1 MSSIL
6 DFEDDVPF
14 NRSSCPSEISYRY
27 SQLSSTHGD
36 NGKIG
41 YFFALDLYQSAAVTS
56 RPMRSIVETI
66 RFLGPESCA
75 ISVIEG
81 RSSDGTYEILTEL
94 KKRIETMGGYFFLS
108 SSDIDPM
115 HGANRI
121 QALAELRNMALRP
134 LKSTTSSESSD
145 KLAEIY
151 ASDAVII
158 FFNDIAL

>member
-1 MSSIL
+1 
-6 DFEDDVPF
+6 
-14 NRSSCPSEISYRY
+14 
-27 SQLSSTHGD
+27 
-36 NGKIG
+36 
-41 YFFALDLYQSAAVTS
+41 
-56 RPMRSIVETI
+56 
-66 RFLGPESCA
+66 
-75 ISVIEG
+75 
-81 RSSDGTYEILTEL
+81 
-94 KKRIETMGGYFFLS
+94 
-108 SSDIDPM
+108 M

>member
-1 MSSIL
+1 
-6 DFEDDVPF
+6 
-14 NRSSCPSEISYRY
+14 
-27 SQLSSTHGD
+27 
-36 NGKIG
+36 
-41 YFFALDLYQSAAVTS
+41 
-56 RPMRSIVETI
+56 MRSIVETI

-94 KKRIETMGGYFFLS
+94 KKRIETMGG
-108 SSDIDPM
+108 DIDPM